1 MQTASTFFN
10 NAKCYLPDQGNVCHY
25 TKKFTKT
32 GLDTYIEYLKYLLNT
47 LNILIR
53 IPMIPGIVM
62 VFCTPPLT
70 MVTRERIFAT
80 RRVNQGI
87 KKIFLKVLKK
97 MFSSFE

>member
-1 MQTASTFFN
+1 MQTATTFFN

-47 LNILIR
+47 LNILIQ

-70 MVTRERIFAT
+70 MVTRERIFAI

-97 MFSSFE
+97 MFLSFE